1 MKMTNITIP
10 PAALEAG
17 ARAAAEDRGYDWDL
31 HPSFHKAF
39 KRMARAAFLAIVENW
54 EGAKTI
60 RDDGRRQTYVLPA
73 LILPITEASD
83 DDGQPDEVQEW
94 NDYDPDC

>member
-17 ARAAAEDRGYDWDL
+17 ARAYRTQHYTVTHED
-31 HPSFHKAF
+31 AI
-39 KRMARAAFLAIVENW
+39 RAAFLAMIKAW
-54 EGAKTI
+54 EGAKTV

-73 LILPITEASD
+73 LILPLPTEASD
-83 DDGQPDEVQEW
+83 E
-94 NDYDPDC
+94 

>member
-17 ARAAAEDRGYDWDL
+17 AEAFLECDRSPACSFEDAL
-31 HPSFHKAF
+31 
-39 KRMARAAFLAIVENW
+39 RAAFLAMIEAW

-60 RDDGRRQTYVLPA
+60 RDDGRRQTYAIPA
-73 LILPITEASD
+73 LILPLTEQTD
-83 DDGQPDEVQEW
+83 DKA
-94 NDYDPDC
+94 